1 MQGAGAPV
9 AGTPVERGVLHG
21 RHPDV
26 LHLSR
31 DPVYGRRRPELQVG
45 EGIPVA
51 QDVFLRCHR
60 PCV

>member
-1 MQGAGAPV
+1 MQVAGAPV
-9 AGTPVERGVLHG
+9 ADKPVERGVLDG

-26 LHLSR
+26 FVLSR
-31 DPVYGRRRPELQVG
+31 DLVDGRRRPELQADGGV
-45 EGIPVA
+45 PVA